1 MSEGT
6 NKRTVK
12 KTKKGDTMNIKVS
25 TKDNDILTKDNEI
38 NLNIEGQ
45 KKKKTTSKNSTI
57 IKSPIKEESEDNI
70 ERRISKLI
78 EKNKKCKQELDTI
91 KSNIDTQNDTEL
103 SEILSLNE
111 KLSALEKEQISKS
124 NENKTLLDK
133 LKKMEEEVSKRF
145 SNKFKI
151 SKIIERQKKSENKR
165 DINKEIKV
173 KEKEKTIVQND
184 IKFNQKEIKKLNKL
198 IEENKDGCEQKLNTE
213 LQELNSKINI
223 LQKEIE
229 ELNKIKLKHKLCQQN
244 EHKLKSKLN
253 VLSSEY
259 DFESKKGNMIETE
272 PEKKEQTKIKNVN
285 MTMVYGE
292 KVRKQALSQV
302 KNKYNSKIKLVN
314 YKSYNFLLDELNYNK
329 TIGEHVGSLYQN
341 LQEKSLQ
348 TGENVEIPDFSTYL
362 KNEISVRIDTKSP
375 KNYLFSDKEK
385 EVLKKLLPDRY
396 YNNYNEKFN
405 KVETELTEIEEKF
418 KDNKNIKN
426 EIYMDNIKCDEQNL
440 KLKELGNIKANLTL
454 SNSKNNKKIVELKKK
469 IQMLNNDIKKED
481 KMVQKK
487 EKINN
492 IIRKK
497 IETLKKTKV
506 MQTEE

>member
-1 MSEGT
+1 
-6 NKRTVK
+6 
-12 KTKKGDTMNIKVS
+12 
-25 TKDNDILTKDNEI
+25 
-38 NLNIEGQ
+38 
-45 KKKKTTSKNSTI
+45 
-57 IKSPIKEESEDNI
+57 
-70 ERRISKLI
+70 
-78 EKNKKCKQELDTI
+78 
-91 KSNIDTQNDTEL
+91 
-103 SEILSLNE
+103 
-111 KLSALEKEQISKS
+111 
-124 NENKTLLDK
+124 
-133 LKKMEEEVSKRF
+133 
-145 SNKFKI
+145 
-151 SKIIERQKKSENKR
+151 
-165 DINKEIKV
+165 
-173 KEKEKTIVQND
+173 
-184 IKFNQKEIKKLNKL
+184 
-198 IEENKDGCEQKLNTE
+198 
-213 LQELNSKINI
+213 
-223 LQKEIE
+223 
-229 ELNKIKLKHKLCQQN
+229 
-244 EHKLKSKLN
+244 
-253 VLSSEY
+253 
-259 DFESKKGNMIETE
+259 MIETE

-454 SNSKNNKKIVELKKK
+454 SNSKNNKKIVKLKKK
-469 IQMLNNDIKKED
+469 IQMLNNDSKKED